1 MFFLCASVPLCF
13 RKVFMSKYIV
23 AISGA
28 SGSAYG
34 LAVIRGLADTGHE
47 VIVTASREGIS
58 IMKDET
64 GLDISGKDEKAS
76 AKAIAD
82 GLKIDAAS
90 LTFYSEDNLH
100 APISSGSFGTAGMVI
115 APCSMKTLAG
125 VANGYAN
132 NLIER
137 AADVMLKERRPLLLV
152 PRETPLNAIH
162 LENMLKLARLGVHIL
177 PAMPGFYN
185 EPATIQDIIDQIAG
199 RALDLLGINN
209 DLYKR
214 WS

>member
-1 MFFLCASVPLCF
+1 
-13 RKVFMSKYIV
+13 MSKYIV
-23 AISGA
+23 AVSGA

-34 LAVIRGLADTGHE
+34 LAVIRGLADAGHE
-47 VIVTASREGIS
+47 VIITASREGVS

-64 GLDISGKDEKAS
+64 GVDILGKSGNAA
-76 AKAIAD
+76 AKIIAD
-82 GLKIDAAS
+82 TLNVKQALLS
-90 LTFYSEDNLH
+90 FYPEDDLY

-125 VANGYAN
+125 VASGYAN

-137 AADVMLKERRPLLLV
+137 AADVMLKERRPLVLI
-152 PRETPLNAIH
+152 PRETPLSAIH

-185 EPATIQDIIDQIAG
+185 KPKTIQDIIDQLAG
-199 RALDLLGINN
+199 RALDLLGIDNN
-209 DLYKR
+209 LYKR
-214 WS
+214 WK

>member
-1 MFFLCASVPLCF
+1 
-13 RKVFMSKYIV
+13 MSKYIV

-34 LAVIRGLADTGHE
+34 LAVIRGLADAGHE
-47 VIVTASREGIS
+47 VIITASCEGVS

-64 GLDISGKDEKAS
+64 GVDISGKSGKAA
-76 AKAIAD
+76 AKIIAD
-82 GLKIDAAS
+82 ALKLKQGLLS
-90 LTFYSEDNLH
+90 FYPEDDLY

-125 VANGYAN
+125 VASGYAN

-137 AADVMLKERRPLLLV
+137 AADVMLKERRPLVLM
-152 PRETPLNAIH
+152 PRETPLSAIH

-185 EPATIQDIIDQIAG
+185 KPKTIQDIIDQLAG
-199 RALDLLGINN
+199 RALDLLGIDNN
-209 DLYKR
+209 LYKR
-214 WS
+214 WE

>member
-1 MFFLCASVPLCF
+1 
-13 RKVFMSKYIV
+13 MSKYIV
-23 AISGA
+23 AVSGA

-34 LAVIRGLADTGHE
+34 LAVIRGLADAGHE
-47 VIVTASREGIS
+47 VIITASREGVS

-64 GLDISGKDEKAS
+64 GVDISGKSGNAA
-76 AKAIAD
+76 AKIIAD
-82 GLKIDAAS
+82 ALKLKHDLLS
-90 LTFYSEDNLH
+90 FYPEDDMY
-100 APISSGSFGTAGMVI
+100 APIASGSFGTAGMVI

-137 AADVMLKERRPLLLV
+137 AADVMLKERRPLVLMA
-152 PRETPLNAIH
+152 RETPLSAIH

-185 EPATIQDIIDQIAG
+185 KPKTIQDIIDQLAG
-199 RALDLLGINN
+199 RALDLLGIDNN
-209 DLYKR
+209 LYKR
-214 WS
+214 WK